1 MNQLSLLNQPRA
13 RHDNPHTSKA
23 AAESVAPAS
32 GYLESRIV
40 DACKGISALTAEQ
53 IAGILGVREPGRWD
67 EGTIRTAV
75 SRASRRGVI
84 VPDGFGVTTRGRQ
97 AVAYRGAVSLQ
108 EEA

>member
-1 MNQLSLLNQPRA
+1 MTQLSLLNQPRQ

-32 GYLESRIV
+32 GYLERRIV
-40 DACKGISALTAEQ
+40 EACKGARALTAEQ

-75 SRASRRGVI
+75 SRASRRGLLT
-84 VPDGFGVTTRGRQ
+84 PDGFGVTSRGRQ
-97 AVAYRGAVSLQ
+97 AVAYRVAS
-108 EEA
+108 

>member
-1 MNQLSLLNQPRA
+1 MTQLTLLNQPRRRA
-13 RHDNPHTSKA
+13 SDGHTSQA
-23 AAESVAPAS
+23 AAASVAPVA
-32 GYLESRIV
+32 GYLEQQIV
-40 DACKGISALTAEQ
+40 KVAYNGPFTAEQ

-84 VPDGFGVTTRGRQ
+84 VPDGFGVTARGRQ

>member
-13 RHDNPHTSKA
+13 RHDNPHTSEA

-40 DACKGISALTAEQ
+40 DACKGARALTAEQ

-75 SRASRRGVI
+75 SRAAKRGLLV
-84 VPDGFGVTTRGRQ
+84 VDGTGTTSRGRQ
-97 AVAYRGAVSLQ
+97 AVAFRSAS
-108 EEA
+108 